1 MANEQETVL
10 TKEAFQSF
18 EEDSRNS
25 DEVAAGTF
33 GIHEKVNG
41 EWVTKTITEAEISN
55 YKFAVWDEDFGES
68 EEFAKLNENH
78 HGYPCVEAV

>member
-1 MANEQETVL
+1 MSNESNILL
-10 TKEAFQSF
+10 TKESFQSF

-25 DEVAAGTF
+25 DLVAAGTF

-41 EWVTKTITEAEISN
+41 EWVTKTITEAEFSN
-55 YKFAVWDEDFGES
+55 YKFTNEDEDFGES
-68 EEFAKLNENH
+68 AEFAKLNENH

>member
-1 MANEQETVL
+1 MSNEANILL
-10 TKEAFQSF
+10 TKESFQSF

-25 DEVAAGTF
+25 DLVAAGTF

-68 EEFAKLNENH
+68 EGFAKLNENH